1 MQAILF
7 GIAAIGILVSYNPP
21 PTRFQ
26 REQDPKELFKSLDFI
41 GIGILTTGFVITLLP
56 LVWAGSI
63 FPWKSSQVISML
75 VVGPVLLIIFGLYGS
90 FSLNMKQER
99 IPTPAT
105 DFIICC

>member
-41 GIGILTTGFVITLLP
+41 GIGILKTGFVITLLP

-63 FPWKSSQVISML
+63 YPWKSSQVISML
-75 VVGPVLLIIFGLYGS
+75 VVGHVLLIVFGLYGS

-99 IPTPAT
+99 IPTQRLT
-105 DFIICC
+105 S